1 MSFGTDFLAAISE
14 IIGRLGTELTCQG
27 KLVSHLIF

>member
-14 IIGRLGTELTCQG
+14 IIAKLGTELTCQG
-27 KLVSHLIF
+27 ERSFG